1 MSENE
6 NVIEETNGMATLY
19 SKMAAIAGGLGALP
33 KDGEHKFH
41 KYKYVTA
48 DTVSNAIRKLMA
60 EQNLAFFVD
69 MGNIE
74 DSDGKYVIEFR
85 FTFACGDTGA
95 TRSSVWF
102 GEAQNTNSK
111 GGIDD
116 KALAKAATIAQKYF
130 LMKTFNI
137 STGDQEDTD
146 ANENGR
152 DSTKRKPPAPKIS
165 EGTTRQVTMES
176 REVATAK
183 NGTDYNLFRTTSGEM
198 IGVFSRQLFK
208 SHGWCDDNDWEVVGE
223 KESMNFTAT
232 ITMKAS
238 GHWAFT
244 TIPDFDPEFAA
255 FDNSVEPTEQPAL
268 LDKSNEGDLGS
279 DHYGDEMG

>member
-6 NVIEETNGMATLY
+6 NAIEETNGLATLY
-19 SKMAAIAGGLGALP
+19 SKMAAVAGGLDSLP
-33 KDGEHKFH
+33 KDGYNKFH

-60 EQNLAFFVD
+60 AQNLAFFVD

-74 DSDGKYVIEFR
+74 DRDGKYVIEFK

-95 TRSSVWF
+95 TRSSVWS

-116 KALAKAATIAQKYF
+116 KALAKAATTAQKYF

-146 ANENGR
+146 SHENGR
-152 DSTKRKPPAPKIS
+152 DGTKQKSTEPTIPK
-165 EGTTRQVTMES
+165 GTERQVKIRS
-176 REVATAK
+176 REVRTAK
-183 NGTDYNLFRTTSGEM
+183 NGTVYNLFMAPTGEM
-198 IGVFSRQLFK
+198 MAVWSLELFRDK
-208 SHGWCDDNDWEVVGE
+208 SWCEKGDWVEVGE
-223 KESMNFTAT
+223 SEKMDFLAT
-232 ITMKAS
+232 INMTDNGRWEFKE
-238 GHWAFT
+238 
-244 TIPDFDPEFAA
+244 IPEFNPEW
-255 FDNSVEPTEQPAL
+255 DGLGEQPAL
-268 LDKSNEGDLGS
+268 LDKSKEGDLGN
-279 DHYGDEMG
+279 DHYEDEMG